1 MFLTTREEKNKEKEI
16 KKEQLPLKDH
26 LFIQTLNI
34 PTYRD
39 LLSASNYS
47 DYDSLWSFPDF

>member
-1 MFLTTREEKNKEKEI
+1 MLLTTREEKNKEKEI

-26 LFIQTLNI
+26 LFIQTLSI
-34 PTYRD
+34 PIYRD
-39 LLSASNYS
+39 LLSASNCS